1 MPLTTTTGKRE
12 RCTRSTSILKKSSES
27 DDSEGLYDA
36 VVRAEAEDGLTRRR
50 FFRSGIPRTSRK
62 SGTGLPGRVS
72 GRRGN
77 HLPVGGAVWLE
88 SGSSS
93 PVSAL
98 SNMGVVAF
106 FHRRKFHN
114 RRDNALGRPPPTL
127 SG

>member
-12 RCTRSTSILKKSSES
+12 RCTRSTSIPKKSSES
-27 DDSEGLYDA
+27 DDAEGLYDA
-36 VVRAEAEDGLTRRR
+36 VVRAVAEDGSTRRL

-72 GRRGN
+72 GRRSN

-93 PVSAL
+93 PLSAF
-98 SNMGVVAF
+98 SNIGVGAF
-106 FHRRKFHN
+106 FHRRKFHK
-114 RRDNALGRPPPTL
+114 RPHNAMVRPPRP
-127 SG
+127 